1 MQSVQILSNLNYPIG
16 RIINQELEHSIDT
29 KISVAFLKQTGVK
42 YIEASLLKSLEN
54 GGAFEIIAGLDFKTT
69 DPKAMLYFINLS
81 KENKNVHIYC
91 YGDRDENKTDIVF
104 HPKIYLFKNRKETS
118 AIIGSS
124 NMTAG
129 GLESNFEVN
138 SVFIEDKPVVYLQA
152 ESIYNFIKYTDSLFI
167 PNEEYVYKY
176 ADVYK
181 AFEKNGESAKKDK
194 GIQKIIAEI
203 NSNEKELPGTIP
215 SINSMIIDLMK
226 SKLNEGIQTVK
237 LTEIYEYLEKRIE
250 DPIFSGKYK
259 LDTFRNTI
267 RGELN
272 HNEISVDDAHSKK
285 LYKREEKGIYSLTDF
300 GKDFKG
306 R

>member
-1 MQSVQILSNLNYPIG
+1 MQSVQIQSNLQYPIG
-16 RIINQELEHSIDT
+16 RIINQELENSTDT

-42 YIEASLLKSLEN
+42 YIEDSLLRSLDN
-54 GGAFEIIAGLDFKTT
+54 GGSFEIIAGLDFKTT

-91 YGDRDENKTDIVF
+91 YGDKNENKTDIVF
-104 HPKIYLFKNRKETS
+104 HPKIYLFKNRKES
-118 AIIGSS
+118 SVIIGSS

-138 SVFIEDKPVVYLQA
+138 SVFIEDKPIVYLQA

-176 ADVYK
+176 ADIYK
-181 AFEKNGESAKKDK
+181 AFEKNGDSAQKDK
-194 GIQKIIAEI
+194 YIQKIITEI
-203 NSNEKELPGTIP
+203 QSDEKNLPGTIP

-226 SKLNEGIQTVK
+226 EKLNNGIKIVK
-237 LTEIYEYLEKRIE
+237 LSEIYEYLEARIKG
-250 DPIFSGKYK
+250 PIFAGKFK
-259 LDTFRNTI
+259 LDTFRNTV

-272 HNEISVDDAHSKK
+272 HNEISAVDAYSKK
-285 LYKREEKGIYSLTDF
+285 LYKREEKGTYSLTEF
-300 GKDFKG
+300 GKTFKG

>member
-1 MQSVQILSNLNYPIG
+1 MQSVQIQSNLQYPIG

-42 YIEASLLKSLEN
+42 YIEDSLLRSLNN
-54 GGAFEIIAGLDFKTT
+54 GGSFEIIAGLDFKTT

-91 YGDRDENKTDIVF
+91 YGDRNENKTDIVF
-104 HPKIYLFKNRKETS
+104 HPKIYLFKNRKES
-118 AIIGSS
+118 SVIIGSS

-167 PNEEYVYKY
+167 PNEEYVCKY
-176 ADVYK
+176 ADIYK
-181 AFEKNGESAKKDK
+181 AFEKDGNSAQKDK
-194 GIQKIIAEI
+194 GIQKIITEI
-203 NSNEKELPGTIP
+203 QSDEKNLPGTIP

-226 SKLNEGIQTVK
+226 EKLNSGIKIIK
-237 LTEIYEYLEKRIE
+237 LSEIYEYLEKRIK
-250 DPIFSGKYK
+250 DPIFAEKFK
-259 LDTFRNTI
+259 LDTFRNTV

-272 HNEISVDDAHSKK
+272 HNEISAADAHSKK
-285 LYKREEKGIYSLTDF
+285 LYKREEKGAYSLTEF
-300 GKDFKG
+300 GKTFKG

>member
-16 RIINQELEHSIDT
+16 RTINQELEHSLET
-29 KISVAFLKQTGVK
+29 KISVAFLKQTGVR
-42 YIEASLLKSLEN
+42 YIENALQTSLNNGAS
-54 GGAFEIIAGLDFKTT
+54 FEIIAGLDFKTT

-104 HPKIYLFKNRKETS
+104 HPKIYLFRNKKETS
-118 AIIGSS
+118 SIIGSS

-138 SVFIEDKPVVYLQA
+138 SVFIEEKPVVYLQA

-181 AFEKNGESAKKDK
+181 AFEKNGDSAKKDK
-194 GIQKIIAEI
+194 GIQKIIKEI
-203 NSNEKELPGTIP
+203 DSDEKELPGTIS

-226 SKLNEGIQTVK
+226 QKMNEGIKTVKLNEV
-237 LTEIYEYLEKRIE
+237 YEYLEKRIQE
-250 DPIFSGKYK
+250 PIFAGRYK
-259 LDTFRNTI
+259 IDTFRNTV

-272 HNEISVDDAHSKK
+272 HNEIFSKD
-285 LYKREEKGIYSLTDF
+285 SQ
-300 GKDFKG
+300 
-306 R
+306 